1 MGGVGRKGQVK
12 VPAGAARVDLTG
24 KTVIPAIV
32 DTHTHLAG
40 TREALVDQLQRLAYY
55 GAAAALSL
63 GQDAGDLPFQV
74 RAETIPGAA
83 RFRTAGR
90 GITMPEPGRTD
101 IPYWITSE
109 AEARKAV
116 QELAARKVDLVKI
129 WVDDRDGKY
138 QKLTPALYGAIIDEA
153 HKHTLRVAAHIFTLD
168 DAKGLLRAGI
178 DGFAHG
184 VRDRDIDDEL
194 VTLFKQRP
202 DVFLIPNLPDQGMAG
217 SLAWLSDTVAPAELK
232 KMQEAQAARKPGVP
246 ESFAIQARKAVQ
258 ELAGRKV
265 DLVKI
270 WVDDRDGKYKKLT
283 PALYGAIIDEA
294 HKHDLRVTA
303 HIFTLDD
310 AKGLLRAGIDG
321 FAHGVRDKDI
331 DEELV
336 ALFKQRPNV
345 FLVPNLPDRGMTGD
359 LAWLSDTVAPAEL
372 QKMQETQA
380 ARKPGVP
387 ESFAVQ
393 ARNLAKL
400 NAAGV
405 RIGMGTDGPSAGW
418 NPHVEM
424 ADMVAAG
431 MTPAHVIVAATRTS
445 ADILRLS
452 DLGTVATG
460 KSADFVVL
468 EANPLDDITN
478 TRRITQVYLRGT
490 AVDRAALKARWTRRD
505 DRPDERPGVNLHRN
519 SLDSVRAPVGW

>member
-1 MGGVGRKGQVK
+1 MRRLKAASRSAIFPTGLALSGLFVVAALSRPATSQAPQTASVTVFEGARLIVGDGSAPIEDSAFVVDGNRVGGVGRKGQVK

-246 ESFAIQARKAVQ
+246 ESFAIQAR
-258 ELAGRKV
+258 
-265 DLVKI
+265 
-270 WVDDRDGKYKKLT
+270 
-283 PALYGAIIDEA
+283 
-294 HKHDLRVTA
+294 
-303 HIFTLDD
+303 
-310 AKGLLRAGIDG
+310 
-321 FAHGVRDKDI
+321 
-331 DEELV
+331 
-336 ALFKQRPNV
+336 
-345 FLVPNLPDRGMTGD
+345 
-359 LAWLSDTVAPAEL
+359 
-372 QKMQETQA
+372 
-380 ARKPGVP
+380 
-387 ESFAVQ
+387 
-393 ARNLAKL
+393 NLATL

-431 MTPAHVIVAATRTS
+431 MTPAQVLVAATRTS

-468 EANPLDDITN
+468 DANPLDDITN
-478 TRRITQVYLRGT
+478 TRRIAQVYLRGT
-490 AVDRAALKARWTRRD
+490 AVDRAALKARWTGHAS
-505 DRPDERPGVNLHRN
+505 P
-519 SLDSVRAPVGW
+519 